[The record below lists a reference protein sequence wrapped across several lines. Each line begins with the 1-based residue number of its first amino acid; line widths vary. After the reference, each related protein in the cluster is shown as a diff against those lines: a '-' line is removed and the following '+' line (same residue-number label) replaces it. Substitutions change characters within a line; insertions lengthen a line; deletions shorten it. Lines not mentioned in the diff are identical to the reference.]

1 MATKK
6 ERPLAERF
14 AEAKGRVE
22 KLSKRPTN
30 EQLLELYA
38 FYKQATEGDV
48 SGSRPGMLDLKGR
61 AKHDAWA
68 KAKGTGKDEAMKR
81 YVALVE
87 QLSAE
92 LG

>member
-6 ERPLAERF
+6 EKPLAERF

-22 KLSKRPTN
+22 TLKKRPSN

-38 FYKQATEGDV
+38 YYKQATEGDV

-61 AKHDAWA
+61 AKFDAWA

-87 QLSAE
+87 RLAAE

>member
-6 ERPLAERF
+6 EKPLAERF

-22 KLSKRPTN
+22 TLKKRPSN

-38 FYKQATEGDV
+38 YYKQATEGDV

-61 AKHDAWA
+61 VKFDAWA

-81 YVALVE
+81 YVAVVE
-87 QLSAE
+87 KLAAE